1 MCVCH
6 SCMFTL
12 SKMYSHING
21 HLARFQFGAV
31 MKTVELILALLLGNL
46 AASVLWAVRVRHCRP
61 LALHPDLASWATEP
75 LDSRAFFPRCCL
87 MSSRGCFSIPVPVG
101 LLMSQDIRVSW
112 RGALLIET
120 AGT

>member
-46 AASVLWAVRVRHCRP
+46 AARHCRP

-87 MSSRGCFSIPVPVG
+87 KSSWGCFSIPVPVG
-101 LLMSQDIRVSW
+101 LLMSQDVRVSW